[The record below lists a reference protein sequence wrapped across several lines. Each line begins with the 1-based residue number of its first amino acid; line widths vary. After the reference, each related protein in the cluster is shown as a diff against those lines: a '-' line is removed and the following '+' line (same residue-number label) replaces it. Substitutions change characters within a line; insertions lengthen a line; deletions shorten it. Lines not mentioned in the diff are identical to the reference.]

1 MNMIPLHLQRRYE
14 QRWAARLTSTRNEKV
29 FRLAVELAESGK
41 YRNWKDIQ
49 EKLVERDY
57 RRAPDLL
64 DSKRI
69 RAILDTQCDRGRD
82 HQR

>member
-1 MNMIPLHLQRRYE
+1 MRKKD
-14 QRWAARLTSTRNEKV
+14 EKV
-29 FRLAVELAESGK
+29 FRLAVELAGSGK
-41 YRNWKDIQ
+41 YRSWKDIQ

-57 RRAPDLL
+57 RRAPELL

-69 RAILDTQCDRGRD
+69 REILDFQCDQGRD

>member
-14 QRWAARLTSTRNEKV
+14 QRWAARLASTRNEKV

-64 DSKRI
+64 ESKRI
-69 RAILDTQCDRGRD
+69 RAILDTQCDRVRD